1 MADTLNSNSRPFNL
15 INNYIYLHHV
25 DTFLIL
31 PTYPDTIQDH
41 LQSTFASQNPLARS
55 APVFSYSNSGPRNVT
70 ITLNLHRDMMT
81 QINYG
86 TSNMEV
92 ELGDDYVDTLIKQLQ
107 AIALPKYAS
116 ASKMVNPP
124 MVSVRLGNEIYVK
137 GIVNGGIQVTYQ
149 LPILAATSS
158 LEGDKYAQVTV
169 TFTVSEIDPYDAE
182 TVMLEGS
189 FRGLD
194 RTLERRLLQ
203 S

>member
-1 MADTLNSNSRPFNL
+1 
-15 INNYIYLHHV
+15 
-25 DTFLIL
+25 
-31 PTYPDTIQDH
+31 
-41 LQSTFASQNPLARS
+41 
-55 APVFSYSNSGPRNVT
+55 
-70 ITLNLHRDMMT
+70 
-81 QINYG
+81 
-86 TSNMEV
+86 
-92 ELGDDYVDTLIKQLQ
+92 
-107 AIALPKYAS
+107 
-116 ASKMVNPP
+116 MVNPP